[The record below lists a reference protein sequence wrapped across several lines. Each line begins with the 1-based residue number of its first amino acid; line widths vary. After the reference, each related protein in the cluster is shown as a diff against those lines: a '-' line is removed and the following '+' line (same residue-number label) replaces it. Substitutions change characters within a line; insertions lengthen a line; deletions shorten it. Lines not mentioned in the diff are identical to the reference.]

1 MVAFTKFIRRV
12 QPVYLAVAL
21 SLLAVIFVGSGC
33 STTKGRPMTAA
44 NMVPPVLLLSA
55 GDVLDITFL
64 GNTNFSGMRR
74 IGPEGSLSMPTIG
87 TVQAAGKT
95 AAELEAELE
104 AAYKVELTDPEIF
117 VNMASSGNVVYVS
130 GSVARPGRIVLE
142 RPLTA
147 LEAIL
152 EAGGFTPDANLKK
165 VTVIRYEG
173 QHNTTYE
180 LNLQPVY
187 SGGPVSPFFLYP
199 RDVVNVPKKVQW
211 F

>member
-1 MVAFTKFIRRV
+1 MVVFSKLFRTTQQAFLT
-12 QPVYLAVAL
+12 VAL
-21 SLLAVIFVGSGC
+21 SLFALVTLGTGC
-33 STTKGRPMTAA
+33 ATTKGRPMTAD

-104 AAYKVELTDPEIF
+104 NAYKAELTDPEIF

-152 EAGGFTPDANLKK
+152 EAGGFTPDANLKNI
-165 VTVIRYEG
+165 TVIRYEG

-187 SGGPVSPFFLYP
+187 SGGPVSPFYLHP